1 MKDSQISTS
10 SYNTQNTSIIQCE
23 QDIRIRWICSFQDG
37 RTHAQFNDKSG
48 LILHREHECFTYFSK
63 LGNKLRF
70 MSKNIPCTES
80 IEYKVN
86 LVFKNLNQYND
97 VPTIKSEKLYSDQE
111 EILNSQKISSCIWSL
126 NGEDTD
132 FEIDD
137 QGNISIIS
145 LEGHSKLTLL
155 KNKFIFIVEYLQ
167 LIPKKKATWENK
179 INSYDDDNEEEQS
192 FQGLNGEK
200 HVRNQLNKGDFD
212 FHKDFLQKYNLKKQS
227 DSQKAN
233 KGRVKLAFPYIKMK
247 KIYTIFNFPE
257 RWTLPLYL
265 LWSKL
270 ERQEFSSLIGNE
282 VQLVHHPHFQ
292 QDFIDYLHIDISSES
307 YEDVSFKNYIREKY
321 GLNKINQSEA
331 LTELPNIG
339 MLNQIQFKNINSEN
353 LWSYDEAFPLFDQP
367 RYSERIQYTW
377 KDGYT
382 SWISREKEIYLFNEL
397 ENLFL
402 FSTQSGKYF
411 HEVDENDAR
420 SLENEKVINVMQIW
434 RDDEKSILLNSFSKL
449 REHDSIISNK
459 VEVIS
464 EYNQGNKQLLS
475 NKEEKEETI
484 ASLYSDNY
492 EVLHKCENDLGKFEA
507 FKNGCIKIL
516 FRDRTILR
524 WMKGSDQVHIISR
537 YGDQVSVLVQSPQE
551 FQEYVDRAL
560 EFREYCFTD
569 PKEKLEKER
578 RQQELKELI
587 NFEMNKN
594 ERFLTILKGKVPEE
608 ITQTLKMNEQPSQLY
623 NPCNSINSQSS
634 QQELYYSTPLKQSN
648 YQNVNFLGNSQ
659 QQQQQIQYNYQD
671 QQNEDMNQMIQN
683 MLRQNEQMLQKLKEV
698 L

>member
-1 MKDSQISTS
+1 MSAQINMKDSQVSTS
-10 SYNTQNTSIIQCE
+10 SINTQNTSIIQSE
-23 QDIRIRWICSFQDG
+23 QDIRIRWICSFWDG

-63 LGNKLRF
+63 MGNKLRF

-80 IEYKVN
+80 IEFKVN

-137 QGNISIIS
+137 QGNII
-145 LEGHSKLTLL
+145 
-155 KNKFIFIVEYLQ
+155 EYLQ

-179 INSYDDDNEEEQS
+179 LNNYDEDDNEDQIE
-192 FQGLNGEK
+192 GLNGERNAK
-200 HVRNQLNKGDFD
+200 NQLNSGNFD

-233 KGRVKLAFPYIKMK
+233 KGKVKLAFPYIKMK
-247 KIYTIFNFPE
+247 KIYTIFSFPE

-270 ERQEFSSLIGNE
+270 ERQEFSSQIGKD
-282 VQLVHHPHFQ
+282 VQLVHQPHFQ

-321 GLNKINQSEA
+321 GLNKINQTEA
-331 LTELPNIG
+331 ITELPNIG

-353 LWSYDEAFPLFDQP
+353 LWSNDEAFPLFDQP

-382 SWISREKEIYLFNEL
+382 SWISREKEIYLFNDK

-411 HEVDENDAR
+411 HEVEENDVR
-420 SLENEKVINVMQIW
+420 SLENEKVINVLQIW

-464 EYNQGNKQLLS
+464 EYKQGNKLNKQLLS
-475 NKEEKEETI
+475 NNEEKEESI

-492 EVLHKCENDLGKFEA
+492 EVLHKSENDLGKFEA

-537 YGDQVSVLVQSPQE
+537 YGDQVNILVQSPQE
-551 FQEYVDRAL
+551 FQEYVDRAI

-578 RQQELKELI
+578 KQQELKELI

-608 ITQTLKMNEQPSQLY
+608 ISRTLKINEQPSQLY

-648 YQNVNFLGNSQ
+648 YQNGNLLGNSQ
-659 QQQQQIQYNYQD
+659 QQQQYIQYNFQD
-671 QQNEDMNQMIQN
+671 QQNQDMNEMIQN
-683 MLRQNEQMLQKLKEV
+683 MLRQNEQMLYKLKQV